1 MSLLVG
7 TNPRLV
13 NPRHHAPPVTA
24 PARFPSEDDKTVT
37 HASWVRHGDMLHC
50 AESGVFP
57 ARTTL
62 KTNMKIKSI
71 ICSVVTLGLLAGGLT
86 ACTTEKEGKEGKE
99 SEKATAAQLEAQAK
113 ITKAEAQKIALDKV
127 PGGTIKEG
135 EIEKEKGKVIWSFD
149 IATPGTKDITEVNV
163 DAMTGAIVDVSKET
177 VADQAKEKKE
187 DAKAKAKKDDD
198 DDKEEKK

>member
-1 MSLLVG
+1 M
-7 TNPRLV
+7 
-13 NPRHHAPPVTA
+13 
-24 PARFPSEDDKTVT
+24 
-37 HASWVRHGDMLHC
+37 
-50 AESGVFP
+50 FP
-57 ARTTL
+57 ARETL
-62 KTNMKIKSI
+62 NANMKIKSI
-71 ICSVVTLGLLAGGLT
+71 ICSIVTLGLIAGGLT
-86 ACTTEKEGKEGKE
+86 ACMTEKEGKEG
-99 SEKATAAQLEAQAK
+99 EKAAAAKLEAQAK